1 MPNKYRFLNVCS
13 GKQQQWQGIMGVR
26 VGWAGVRSPP
36 LDNVVQEDFLFAKG
50 LSFFGEGCRDESVA
64 S

>member
-13 GKQQQWQGIMGVR
+13 GKQQQRPGIMGVR
-26 VGWAGVRSPP
+26 EGWGGVRSPP
-36 LDNVVQEDFLFAKG
+36 LDNVVQEGFLFAKG
-50 LSFFGEGCRDESVA
+50 LSLFGEGCRDESVA